1 MIGTGTDPRYWRRIS
16 ISGHWPLPARA
27 TPRCSASHPRY
38 HSVLA
43 SRALALPGRPLRP
56 PPPDAAALT
65 REAHPAVPRA
75 HAWAWAPALM
85 HRTLDLAVLA
95 WPRYGGRLRIV
106 ATIQDPAPR
115 ARL

>member
-1 MIGTGTDPRYWRRIS
+1 
-16 ISGHWPLPARA
+16 
-27 TPRCSASHPRY
+27 
-38 HSVLA
+38 
-43 SRALALPGRPLRP
+43 
-56 PPPDAAALT
+56 
-65 REAHPAVPRA
+65 
-75 HAWAWAPALM
+75 M